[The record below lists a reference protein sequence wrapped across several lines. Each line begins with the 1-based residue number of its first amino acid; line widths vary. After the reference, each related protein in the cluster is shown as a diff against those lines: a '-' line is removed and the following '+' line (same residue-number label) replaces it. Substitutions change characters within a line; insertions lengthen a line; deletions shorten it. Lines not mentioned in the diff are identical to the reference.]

1 MKSIERRARENATDA
16 AGRTDRGRGRNFM
29 SERPLVWSFIAT
41 LGVLLGLALAWT
53 LLSLSGVLFSVF
65 AATFITLG
73 LDPLVR
79 WFQRRGMKRGVAILT
94 VIILFILVIAGMLWL
109 VLPLVITQSAA
120 LIETLP
126 PMLRQPAARSSG
138 SRTRRRARAACS
150 RSIYTWFVGFISDP
164 NTWATIGGGALNVG
178 LAIVGGIST
187 GFFIFIL
194 TIYFIATLDS
204 SKAAIYTL
212 ISASHRE
219 RVVGYAERI
228 MQNVG
233 RYLSGMVILAFFN
246 ATFSFI
252 VLLIAQVPFAL
263 VIAVAAFF
271 ITLIPLI
278 GTVLTT
284 IVMTVLALF
293 VSPLSAHHRA
303 RRDAR
308 LHAGRGVHPHAEGHV
323 ARRCRCPA
331 RSCSSRP
338 SRAARS
344 PACPARSSRS
354 RWRPASCS
362 SSRKWSC
369 RRRRAPSD
377 PASSARRDGASARV
391 AGSATS
397 APQRSIH
404 SGMPCALERAELRD
418 ELGHRHRAAATCAG
432 TAPG

>member
-1 MKSIERRARENATDA
+1 VKTIERRARENAT
-16 AGRTDRGRGRNFM
+16 GTSVR
-29 SERPLVWSFIAT
+29 ERSANLMANHPLVWAFIAT

-79 WFQRRGMKRGVAILT
+79 WFQRRGMKRGLAIVT
-94 VIILFILVIAGMLWL
+94 VIILFVLVIVGLLWL
-109 VLPLVITQSAA
+109 VVPLVIGQAA
-120 LIETLP
+120 AFIEAIP
-126 PMLRQPAARSSG
+126 DMLANLRSQEWFQEASSG
-138 SRTRRRARAACS
+138 SGGVLAS
-150 RSIYTWFVGFISDP
+150 VYTWFVGLISDP

-212 ISASHRE
+212 ISASHRD

-252 VLLIAQVPFAL
+252 ILLVAQVPFAL
-263 VIAVAAFF
+263 VIAVSAFF

-293 VSPLSAHHRA
+293 VSPLSAIIVLAAMLVYMQVEAYILTPRVMSKA
-303 RRDAR
+303 VQVPGSIVLIAA
-308 LHAGRGVHPHAEGHV
+308 LAGGTLAGLPGALV
-323 ARRCRCPA
+323 AIPV
-331 RSCSSRP
+331 
-338 SRAARS
+338 AAGILLIIKEVVV
-344 PACPARSSRS
+344 P
-354 RWRPASCS
+354 
-362 SSRKWSC
+362 RKAVS
-369 RRRRAPSD
+369 
-377 PASSARRDGASARV
+377 
-391 AGSATS
+391 
-397 APQRSIH
+397 
-404 SGMPCALERAELRD
+404 
-418 ELGHRHRAAATCAG
+418 
-432 TAPG
+432 

>member
-1 MKSIERRARENATDA
+1 
-16 AGRTDRGRGRNFM
+16 M

-94 VIILFILVIAGMLWL
+94 VIILFILVIAGMLWI
-109 VLPLVITQSAA
+109 VLPLVITQAVSFVQAA
-120 LIETLP
+120 AADVRE
-126 PMLRQPAARSSG
+126 PAAAAVVPGRAP
-138 SRTRRRARAACS
+138 RARAASS
-150 RSIYTWFVGFISDP
+150 RRSTTGSSASSAIPTPGRPSAAARS
-164 NTWATIGGGALNVG
+164 TSG

-194 TIYFIATLDS
+194 TIYFTATLDS

-233 RYLSGMVILAFFN
+233 RYLSGMVVLAFFN

-293 VSPLSAHHRA
+293 VSPLSGIIVLAAMLVYMQVEAYILTPRVMSKA
-303 RRDAR
+303 VQVPGSIVLIAA
-308 LHAGRGVHPHAEGHV
+308 LAGGTLAGLPGALV
-323 ARRCRCPA
+323 AIPVAAGILLIIKEVVVPAKA
-331 RSCSSRP
+331 RS
-338 SRAARS
+338 
-344 PACPARSSRS
+344 
-354 RWRPASCS
+354 
-362 SSRKWSC
+362 
-369 RRRRAPSD
+369 
-377 PASSARRDGASARV
+377 
-391 AGSATS
+391 
-397 APQRSIH
+397 
-404 SGMPCALERAELRD
+404 
-418 ELGHRHRAAATCAG
+418 
-432 TAPG
+432 

>member
-1 MKSIERRARENATDA
+1 MKTIERRARENAT
-16 AGRTDRGRGRNFM
+16 GTSVR
-29 SERPLVWSFIAT
+29 ERSVNLMTNHPLVWAFIAT

-79 WFQRRGMKRGVAILT
+79 WFQRRGMKRGVAIVT
-94 VIILFILVIAGMLWL
+94 VIILFVLVIVGLLWL
-109 VLPLVITQSAA
+109 VVPLVIGQAA
-120 LIETLP
+120 AFIEAIP
-126 PMLRQPAARSSG
+126 DMLANLRSQEWFQEASSG
-138 SRTRRRARAACS
+138 SGGVLAS
-150 RSIYTWFVGFISDP
+150 VYTWFVGLISDP

-212 ISASHRE
+212 ISASHRD

-252 VLLIAQVPFAL
+252 ILLVAQVPFAL
-263 VIAVAAFF
+263 VIAVSAFF

-293 VSPLSAHHRA
+293 VSPLSAIIVLAAMLVYMQVEAYILTPRVMSKA
-303 RRDAR
+303 VQVPGSIVLIAA
-308 LHAGRGVHPHAEGHV
+308 LAGGTLAGLPGALV
-323 ARRCRCPA
+323 AIPV
-331 RSCSSRP
+331 
-338 SRAARS
+338 AAGILLIIKEVVV
-344 PACPARSSRS
+344 P
-354 RWRPASCS
+354 
-362 SSRKWSC
+362 RKAIS
-369 RRRRAPSD
+369 
-377 PASSARRDGASARV
+377 
-391 AGSATS
+391 
-397 APQRSIH
+397 
-404 SGMPCALERAELRD
+404 
-418 ELGHRHRAAATCAG
+418 
-432 TAPG
+432 